1 MKNTSP
7 DRKGLFAAVNQFS
20 FAVPPAGVRDFAV
33 CAAAK
38 RKSTVRCQINAT
50 GTGDGSALGSEP

>member
-1 MKNTSP
+1 M
-7 DRKGLFAAVNQFS
+7 FAAVNPFS
-20 FAVPPAGVRDFAV
+20 FAVPPVGVRDFEV

-38 RKSTVRCQINAT
+38 RKPTVRCQINET